1 MKLLLSFA
9 GISLLVLNAPAAT
22 QQPED
27 RNACNFKV
35 SESATKPSII
45 GPDDVVAMTYVVEQ
59 PDSPVEILT
68 IDFKDSFVSVAN
80 ERFTE
85 KLRYTVKVRNR
96 SDQPIRSFDIT
107 VLVTPTGAGFG
118 SSGAGVGAVGLS
130 TGRSLAPGQ
139 EMEIVQGGGGGTGG
153 APDNAVR
160 ILVSVDGVALG
171 NCSYIPSRRYP
182 NHLGVSA
189 RPQ

>member
-35 SESATKPSII
+35 SATKPSII

-68 IDFKDSFVSVAN
+68 IDFKDSF
-80 ERFTE
+80 RFRRQRALHGKTA
-85 KLRYTVKVRNR
+85 
-96 SDQPIRSFDIT
+96 IH
-107 VLVTPTGAGFG
+107 
-118 SSGAGVGAVGLS
+118 
-130 TGRSLAPGQ
+130 GQ
-139 EMEIVQGGGGGTGG
+139 G
-153 APDNAVR
+153 
-160 ILVSVDGVALG
+160 
-171 NCSYIPSRRYP
+171 
-182 NHLGVSA
+182 
-189 RPQ
+189 PQS